1 MARLEFDI
9 ALERGEFRLSAS
21 DSRELAGVTALFG
34 PSGSGK
40 TTLLRCLAG
49 LESDCRGQVAFA
61 GQVWQNDSECLPTHR
76 RGVSLVFQDT
86 RLFPHLDVAG
96 NLRYAEQRATGT
108 QGADF
113 DAVIE
118 QLDLAALLDRQP
130 TSLSGGEKQRVAIG
144 RSLLARPRLLLMD
157 EPLAALDLA
166 RRAELLPYLESLPT
180 AFDVPV
186 LYVTHALDEVA
197 RLATQ
202 MIAMADGRIQ
212 AGGPTA
218 EMLERLDLASLAGP
232 GEAGVL
238 LVGRVAAVDQDY
250 ALTRLEVSGQEIS
263 VPVSTTPVGSELR
276 LRVRARDVAIATQ
289 RPENLSIRNV
299 LSARILEIE
308 LRSDSPFAEVL
319 LDLGEAHLRAR
330 LTRASVEGLALH
342 RGQPV
347 FALIKSIAID
357 GQPITAE
364 I

>member
-49 LESDCRGQVAFA
+49 LEPDCRGQVAFA
-61 GQVWQNDSECLPTHR
+61 GQVWQNDNERLPTHR

-86 RLFPHLDVAG
+86 RLFPHLDVAD
-96 NLRYAEQRATGT
+96 NLRYAERRASGAR
-108 QGADF
+108 GADF
-113 DAVIE
+113 DAVVQ
-118 QLDLAALLDRQP
+118 QLDLAALLDRQ
-130 TSLSGGEKQRVAIG
+130 TASLSGGEKQRVAIG

-166 RRAELLPYLESLPT
+166 RRAELLPYLESLPRS
-180 AFDVPV
+180 FDVPI

-197 RLATQ
+197 RLAEQ

-218 EMLERLDLASLAGP
+218 EMLERLDLASMAGP
-232 GEAGVL
+232 AEAGVL
-238 LVGRVAAVDQDY
+238 LTGRVAEVHPGNG
-250 ALTRLEVSGQEIS
+250 LSRLEVSGQALS
-263 VPVSTTPVGSELR
+263 VPVSDVPVGSELR

-289 RPENLSIRNV
+289 RPEYLSIRNV

-308 LRSDSPFAEVL
+308 LSGDSPFAEVL
-319 LDLGEAHLRAR
+319 LDLGDAHLRAR
-330 LTRASVEGLALH
+330 LTRASVQELGLE
-342 RGQPV
+342 RRQSV

-357 GQPITAE
+357 GQPLTAE

>member
-9 ALERGEFRLSAS
+9 ALERGGFRLSAS
-21 DSRELAGVTALFG
+21 DSRELSGVTALFG

-49 LESDCRGQVAFA
+49 LEPECRGQVHFA
-61 GQVWQNDSECLPTHR
+61 GQAWQNDSERLPTHR

-96 NLRYAEQRATGT
+96 NLRYAERRASGAR
-108 QGADF
+108 GADF
-113 DAVIE
+113 NAVVQ
-118 QLDLAALLDRQP
+118 QLDLASLLDRQP
-130 TSLSGGEKQRVAIG
+130 MSLSGGEKQRVAIG

-166 RRAELLPYLESLPT
+166 RRAELLPYLESLPRS
-180 AFDVPV
+180 FDVPI
-186 LYVTHALDEVA
+186 LYVTHALDEAA
-197 RLATQ
+197 RLAGQ
-202 MIAMADGRIQ
+202 MMVIADGRIQ

-218 EMLERLDLASLAGP
+218 DMLERLDLASLAGP
-232 GEAGVL
+232 AETGVL
-238 LVGRVAAVDQDY
+238 LAGRVTEVNADY
-250 ALTRLEVSGQEIS
+250 SLSRLEISGQALS
-263 VPVSTTPVGSELR
+263 VPVSNIPLGSELR

-289 RPENLSIRNV
+289 RPEHLSIRNV

-308 LRSDSPFAEVL
+308 LSGDTPYAEVL
-319 LDLGEAHLRAR
+319 LDLGGAHLRAR
-330 LTRASVEGLALH
+330 LTRASVDELGLE
-342 RGQPV
+342 RGQVV

-357 GQPITAE
+357 GQPLTAE